1 MGAPVALAPLLPSAG
16 IVATA
21 LAVAGVF
28 AMPSLRARAIAAIVA
43 LVLAPALLLGEL
55 WNNPQIA
62 NLRDQPVALAAA
74 VVLGVV
80 AIAALA
86 VLFERR
92 PTLFPLLAFA
102 TLPFR
107 IPVETGGESANLLVP
122 LYAVVAGGVAAYA
135 WVRLRGGRPGWVEE
149 PVKPPRVEL
158 ALVAFLALYALQ
170 AGYSSDFE
178 QAVKNV
184 AFFYVPFALL
194 LKLLTAV
201 EWTRRLAVRCLGITV
216 GLAVCFAAIGF
227 WEYQARE
234 LLWNQKVIES
244 NQFESYFRVNSL
256 FFDPNIYGR
265 YLALVMVAL
274 AAVLLWQKRA
284 RDIALTTV
292 ILAVLWGGLVLTFSQ
307 LSFAAL
313 LVGLIVIA
321 CVRWRPWP
329 ILAGVG
335 AVGLVALVVVV
346 AAPGAVGIDTGSKNP
361 LDKATSGRVELLKGG
376 LNMFIDRPI
385 WGYGSGSFAERFR
398 ERENASSR
406 RAASASHTIPVT
418 VAAEQGIVG
427 LLAYTALLVLAS
439 QLIFCRLRW
448 TRRSGPPALQ
458 LLGRTIVAA
467 CFTALVFHTMT
478 YAAFLEDPITWTL
491 IGLGIAIRLSPASS
505 DDASVAWTAESEASS
520 SAGPPESSSE
530 RARTTLCSP

>member
-1 MGAPVALAPLLPSAG
+1 MGAPLALAPFLPSAG

-28 AMPSLRARAIAAIVA
+28 ALPSLRARAIAAIAA
-43 LVLAPALLLGEL
+43 LVLAPALLIGEL
-55 WNNPQIA
+55 WGNEQIESVRESPA
-62 NLRDQPVALAAA
+62 VLAVALVA
-74 VVLGVV
+74 GVV
-80 AIAALA
+80 VILALA
-86 VLFERR
+86 VLFVRR
-92 PTLFPLLAFA
+92 PAVFPLLAFA

-122 LYAVVAGGVAAYA
+122 LYLVVAGGVAAYA
-135 WVRLRGGRPGWVEE
+135 WVRLRGPVRGWIDE
-149 PVKPPRVEL
+149 PLAPPRVEL

-170 AGYSSDFE
+170 AGYSTDFE

-194 LKLLTAV
+194 LKLITAV
-201 EWTRRLAVRCLGITV
+201 AWTRRLGAQCLGITV
-216 GLAVCFAAIGF
+216 GLAVCFVAIGF

-274 AAVLLWQKRA
+274 AGVMLWQHRP
-284 RDIALTTV
+284 RDIALTAV
-292 ILAVLWGGLVLTFSQ
+292 LLAILWGGLVLTFSQ
-307 LSFAAL
+307 SSFAAL

-321 CVRWRPWP
+321 CVRWRPGP

-335 AVGLVALVVVV
+335 AVGLIALIVVL
-346 AAPGAVGIDTGSKNP
+346 AAPGQVGIDTSSENP
-361 LDKATSGRVELLKGG
+361 LDKATSGRFELLGGG
-376 LNMFIDRPI
+376 LDMFADRPV
-385 WGYGSGSFAERFR
+385 WGFGSGSFAERFR

-418 VAAEQGIVG
+418 IAAEQGVVG
-427 LLAYTALLVLAS
+427 LIAYTAVLALAF
-439 QLIFCRLRW
+439 QLMFARLRW
-448 TRRSGPPALQ
+448 THRRGPPALPP
-458 LLGRTIVAA
+458 LGRTIVAA
-467 CFTALVFHTMT
+467 AFTALVFHTMT
-478 YAAFLEDPITWTL
+478 YAAFLEDPITWVL
-491 IGLGIAIRLSPASS
+491 IGLGIAIRLSPGETAASS
-505 DDASVAWTAESEASS
+505 SLDYAASEAS
-520 SAGPPESSSE
+520 PPESPSE
-530 RARTTLCSP
+530 RARTALCSP

>member
-1 MGAPVALAPLLPSAG
+1 MGAPVALAPFLPSAG

-21 LAVAGVF
+21 LAVAAVF
-28 AMPSLRARAIAAIVA
+28 ALPSLRGRAIAAIVA

-55 WNNPQIA
+55 WDNPQIQT
-62 NLRDQPVALAAA
+62 LRDQPTKLAAAILLGVVVGGALAA
-74 VVLGVV
+74 VFV
-80 AIAALA
+80 
-86 VLFERR
+86 RR
-92 PTLFPLLAFA
+92 PALFPILAFA
-102 TLPFR
+102 ALPFR

-122 LYAVVAGGVAAYA
+122 LYVVVAAGVAAYA
-135 WVRLRGGRPGWVEE
+135 WVRLRGGGPGWIDE
-149 PVKPPRVEL
+149 PIKPPRVEL
-158 ALVAFLALYALQ
+158 AIVAFVALYALQ

-201 EWTRRLAVRCLGITV
+201 EWTRQLAVRCLGITV

-274 AAVLLWQKRA
+274 AAVLLWQKRS
-284 RDIALTTV
+284 RDIALTALV
-292 ILAVLWGGLVLTFSQ
+292 LAVLWGGLVLTFSQ
-307 LSFAAL
+307 SSFAAL

-321 CVRWRPWP
+321 CVRWSPWP

-335 AVGLVALVVVV
+335 AVGLIALVVVL
-346 AAPGAVGIDTGSKNP
+346 AAPGSVGIDTGSKNP
-361 LDKATSGRVELLKGG
+361 LDKATSGRFELLSGG
-376 LNMFIDRPI
+376 LDMFIDRPV
-385 WGYGSGSFAERFR
+385 WGFGSGAFAERFR
-398 ERENASSR
+398 ERENASSQ
-406 RAASASHTIPVT
+406 RAASASHTIPIT
-418 VAAEQGIVG
+418 IAAEQGIVG
-427 LLAYTALLVLAS
+427 LIAYVAVLVLAF
-439 QLIFCRLRW
+439 QLMFTRLRW
-448 TRRSGPPALQ
+448 THRRGPPTLPPV
-458 LLGRTIVAA
+458 GRTIVAA

-491 IGLGIAIRLSPASS
+491 IGLGIAIRLAPSSSPSSS
-505 DDASVAWTAESEASS
+505 DELQESPSEQSRTASYS
-520 SAGPPESSSE
+520 
-530 RARTTLCSP
+530 R

>member
-1 MGAPVALAPLLPSAG
+1 MGAPVALAPFLPSAG

-55 WNNPQIA
+55 WDNPQIE
-62 NLRDQPVALAAA
+62 NLRDQPTKLAAA
-74 VVLGVV
+74 ILLGVV
-80 AIAALA
+80 VAGALA
-86 VLFERR
+86 GLLVRR
-92 PTLFPLLAFA
+92 PALFPILAFA
-102 TLPFR
+102 ALPFR

-122 LYAVVAGGVAAYA
+122 LYVVVAAGVAAYA
-135 WVRLRGGRPGWVEE
+135 WVRLRGGGPGWIDE
-149 PVKPPRVEL
+149 PIKPPRVEV
-158 ALVAFLALYALQ
+158 AIVAFVALYALQ

-201 EWTRRLAVRCLGITV
+201 EWTKRLAVRCLGITV

-274 AAVLLWQKRA
+274 AAVLLWQKRS
-284 RDIALTTV
+284 RDIALTALV
-292 ILAVLWGGLVLTFSQ
+292 LAVLWGGLVLTFSQ
-307 LSFAAL
+307 SSFAAL

-321 CVRWRPWP
+321 CVRWRPGP

-335 AVGLVALVVVV
+335 AVGLIALIVVV
-346 AAPGAVGIDTGSKNP
+346 AAPGQVGIDTGSKNP
-361 LDKATSGRVELLKGG
+361 LDKATSGRFELLSGG
-376 LNMFIDRPI
+376 LDMFIDRPV
-385 WGYGSGSFAERFR
+385 WGFGSGAFAERFR

-406 RAASASHTIPVT
+406 RAASASHTIPIT
-418 VAAEQGIVG
+418 IAAEQGIVG
-427 LLAYTALLVLAS
+427 LIAYMAVLILAF
-439 QLIFCRLRW
+439 QLMFTRLRW
-448 TRRSGPPALQ
+448 THRRGPPTLPP
-458 LLGRTIVAA
+458 LGRTIVAA

-491 IGLGIAIRLSPASS
+491 IGLGIAIRLAPSSSPSSS
-505 DDASVAWTAESEASS
+505 DELLES
-520 SAGPPESSSE
+520 PSE
-530 RARTTLCSP
+530 RSRTASYSP

>member
-1 MGAPVALAPLLPSAG
+1 MGAPVALAPFLPSAG

-55 WNNPQIA
+55 WDNPQIA
-62 NLRDQPVALAAA
+62 SLRDKPAGLAAAIVLGAIVTIALAALF
-74 VVLGVV
+74 VRRP
-80 AIAALA
+80 A
-86 VLFERR
+86 VL
-92 PTLFPLLAFA
+92 PVLAFFA
-102 TLPFR
+102 LPFR

-122 LYAVVAGGVAAYA
+122 LYVVVAGGVAAYA
-135 WVRLRGGRPGWVEE
+135 WVRLRGGSPGWIDE
-149 PVKPPRVEL
+149 PVTPPRVEL
-158 ALVAFLALYALQ
+158 ALIAFLALYALQ

-201 EWTRRLAVRCLGITV
+201 EWTKRLAIRCLGITV
-216 GLAVCFAAIGF
+216 GLAVCFAVIGF

-274 AAVLLWQKRA
+274 AGVMLWRKRS
-284 RDIALTTV
+284 RDIALTALV
-292 ILAVLWGGLVLTFSQ
+292 LAVLWGGLVLTFSQ
-307 LSFAAL
+307 SSFAAL

-321 CVRWRPWP
+321 CVRWRPGP

-335 AVGLVALVVVV
+335 AVGLIALIVVV
-346 AAPGAVGIDTGSKNP
+346 AAPGSVGIDTGSKNP
-361 LDKATSGRVELLKGG
+361 LDKATSGRFELLSGG
-376 LNMFIDRPI
+376 LDMFIDRPI
-385 WGYGSGSFAERFR
+385 WGYGSGAFAERFR

-406 RAASASHTIPVT
+406 RAASASHTIPIT
-418 VAAEQGIVG
+418 IAAEQGVVG
-427 LLAYTALLVLAS
+427 LIAYTAVLVLAF
-439 QLIFCRLRW
+439 QLMFSRLRW
-448 TRRSGPPALQ
+448 THRRGPPSLP

-491 IGLGIAIRLSPASS
+491 IGLGIAIRLTPAASTSSS
-505 DDASVAWTAESEASS
+505 DELLES
-520 SAGPPESSSE
+520 PSE
-530 RARTTLCSP
+530 RSRTASYSR